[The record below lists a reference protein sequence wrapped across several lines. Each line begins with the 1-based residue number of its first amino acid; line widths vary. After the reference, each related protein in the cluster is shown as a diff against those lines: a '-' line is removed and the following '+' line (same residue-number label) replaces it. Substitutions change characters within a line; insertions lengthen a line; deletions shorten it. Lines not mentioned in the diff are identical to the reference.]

1 MKSMLLVLTLALLL
15 AACGGSSKAPEDA
28 PEGATIDP
36 ASLNACE
43 LFTVQDA
50 LQFNG
55 GKAVAPRSSTFDDA
69 ARSGSALTC
78 SFNTAVSTPDQPQ
91 VLGLEIKPARSAEAA
106 ARNLE
111 SSRAML
117 KRLTGGEIQEVPK
130 LGEKALFAGGTL
142 SQLHVLKS
150 NLVLVVTAQTDNQP
164 RSLYLAKLIA
174 QRVLQRLDGAPGAQG
189 APVVP
194 DQSAQPPA

>member
-1 MKSMLLVLTLALLL
+1 MKNMLPVLTFALLL
-15 AACGGSSKAPEDA
+15 AACGGSTPEDT

-36 ASLNACE
+36 ATLNACE

-50 LQFNG
+50 LQLNG
-55 GKAVAPRSSTFDDA
+55 GRPVAPRSSTFDDA
-69 ARSGSALTC
+69 ARSGNALTC

-106 ARNLE
+106 ARTME

-117 KRLTGGEIQEVPK
+117 KRLTGGEIQEVPG
-130 LGEKALFAGGTL
+130 LGEKAIFAGGTL
-142 SQLHVLKS
+142 SQLHVLKD

-189 APVVP
+189 APVG
-194 DQSAQPPA
+194 AQKQPS

>member
-1 MKSMLLVLTLALLL
+1 MKSMLLVLTFALLL
-15 AACGGSSKAPEDA
+15 AACRGGSDA
-28 PEGATIDP
+28 PEGATIDT

-55 GKAVAPRSSTFDDA
+55 GRAVAPRSSTFDDA
-69 ARSGSALTC
+69 SRSGSALTC

-91 VLGLEIKPARSAEAA
+91 VLGLEVKPARSPEAA

-111 SSRAML
+111 SSRTML
-117 KRLTGGEIQEVPK
+117 KRLTGGEIQEVPGV
-130 LGEKALFAGGTL
+130 GEKAVFAGGTL
-142 SQLHVLKS
+142 SQLHVLKG

-174 QRVLQRLDGAPGAQG
+174 QRVIERLDGAPGAQG
-189 APVVP
+189 VPVGT
-194 DQSAQPPA
+194 QPPA